1 MGRPP
6 KQDAEW
12 FRHDKDMRND
22 LKIRALRRRFGA
34 EGYSIWCMTLEVLT
48 DSDGIIAEITPVN
61 TELLAADF
69 EVDVKKLL
77 EVWDY
82 CVELGLLQRDM
93 ETATLTCVNLS
104 ARLEA
109 LFEKRKLDSDRQ
121 AAILAARKARI
132 GILAARTQQNT
143 SSRGFYPTEQSR
155 VEKSREEQQLVANL
169 DTSARAREDTPTR
182 GEAENAT
189 PPAAA
194 LSVPALK
201 KRLADASI
209 LTTPAELENI
219 AALLI
224 AKSVDCETFIAWA
237 LAKAAKAR
245 QPSSWFAKGLLEWD
259 WIGKWRAEGG
269 GPPRAET
276 PYVLELHTPTPE
288 DDAEVER
295 LAAEARARLHMV
307 APAAGVV
314 EGSTNELDAIP
325 F

>member
-93 ETATLTCVNLS
+93 ETATLTCS
-104 ARLEA
+104 RLKERFET
-109 LFEKRKLDSDRQ
+109 LFAKRKADSERQ
-121 AAILAARKARI
+121 AAL
-132 GILAARTQQNT
+132 LAARTQING
-143 SSRGFYPTEQSR
+143 SSREINPTEQSR
-155 VEKSREEQQLVANL
+155 VEQSRVEQSGSGVIA
-169 DTSARAREDTPTR
+169 ARTDVD
-182 GEAENAT
+182 AT

-194 LSVPALK
+194 ALSVTALK